1 MTEEYNESIKELI
14 KYEKMIVN
22 PWRNLV
28 RGIFYG
34 FGFFIGSAILAAAL
48 IYILSNLGIDGDNF
62 FSRAI
67 KGIVEAADKYR

>member
-48 IYILSNLGIDGDNF
+48 IYVLSHLGIDGNNF